1 MYAIVK
7 TGGKQ
12 YRVQPGDTIDVER
25 LAGEPGSTV
34 DLEQVLLV
42 GGEDVETRVGAP
54 VVPNA
59 VVRAEVVGHPR
70 GEKIIVFRFKA
81 KARYRR
87 KTGHRQ
93 ELTRLRIT
101 DIALDGESKRRT
113 RATKT
118 APETPPDA
126 ATSAQAPAEATA
138 E

>member
-12 YRVQPGDTIDVER
+12 YRVQPGDTIEVER
-25 LAGEPGSTV
+25 LVGEPGSTL
-34 DLEQVLLV
+34 DLDEVLLV
-42 GGEDVETRVGAP
+42 GGDGETRVGSP

-101 DIALDGESKRRT
+101 DIALDGGSKRRT
-113 RATKT
+113 RKAEKAARPEAVASET
-118 APETPPDA
+118 A
-126 ATSAQAPAEATA
+126 APAEAA
-138 E
+138 EE